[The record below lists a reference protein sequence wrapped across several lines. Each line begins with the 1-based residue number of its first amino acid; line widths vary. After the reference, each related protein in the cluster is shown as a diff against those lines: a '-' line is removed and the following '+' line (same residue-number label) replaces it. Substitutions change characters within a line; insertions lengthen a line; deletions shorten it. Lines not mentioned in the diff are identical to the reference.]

1 MAKNYVVFLYPKN
14 RRKGVEVMSWEIVV
28 GIGTLASFV
37 VGAIKF
43 LTPLTDALTRLT
55 EECNNLNKNMERLEK
70 ENNEKEK
77 ELKEII
83 QKLENHI
90 NDFKKEIDE
99 ELKTEQDRRLNGTTR
114 LGERVT
120 TLEAKIHDIEKEL
133 ILLQKAP

>member
-1 MAKNYVVFLYPKN
+1 MWSGLGHSQVLWLV
-14 RRKGVEVMSWEIVV
+14 
-28 GIGTLASFV
+28 
-37 VGAIKF
+37 AIKF

-120 TLEAKIHDIEKEL
+120 DAGSKDT
-133 ILLQKAP
+133 